1 MKVKCTN
8 TECEKVG
15 VVVEV
20 PDWDGMST
28 GALSKLLLCPSCG
41 RKRSIVELPVEER
54 QRGITINLGHIAS
67 MTPQE
72 RHDVLK
78 KRSNAHYERV
88 LKSKKEYLDRQV
100 YKKGELRNFID
111 VLQKYYNVVEIWHP
125 SDKEGTY
132 RLLVV
137 QEFSG
142 ATPVV
147 TYTTVRGKDV
157 TELAKAGSYT
167 TFLTNG
173 QLGNNARD
181 LIETKLNG
189 IPSKML
195 QFSQGWDWV
204 YHSIY

>member
-54 QRGITINLGHIAS
+54 QKGITINFGHIAS

-100 YKKGELRNFID
+100 YKKGE
-111 VLQKYYNVVEIWHP
+111 
-125 SDKEGTY
+125 
-132 RLLVV
+132 
-137 QEFSG
+137 
-142 ATPVV
+142 
-147 TYTTVRGKDV
+147 
-157 TELAKAGSYT
+157 
-167 TFLTNG
+167 
-173 QLGNNARD
+173 
-181 LIETKLNG
+181 
-189 IPSKML
+189 
-195 QFSQGWDWV
+195 
-204 YHSIY
+204 

>member
-1 MKVKCTN
+1 MN
-8 TECEKVG
+8 E
-15 VVVEV
+15 
-20 PDWDGMST
+20 
-28 GALSKLLLCPSCG
+28 
-41 RKRSIVELPVEER
+41 
-54 QRGITINLGHIAS
+54 N
-67 MTPQE
+67 
-72 RHDVLK
+72 
-78 KRSNAHYERV
+78 
-88 LKSKKEYLDRQV
+88 
-100 YKKGELRNFID
+100 LRNFID

-147 TYTTVRGKDV
+147 TFTMVRGKDV
-157 TELAKAGSYT
+157 TELAKTGAYT

-181 LIETKLNG
+181 LIETKLND